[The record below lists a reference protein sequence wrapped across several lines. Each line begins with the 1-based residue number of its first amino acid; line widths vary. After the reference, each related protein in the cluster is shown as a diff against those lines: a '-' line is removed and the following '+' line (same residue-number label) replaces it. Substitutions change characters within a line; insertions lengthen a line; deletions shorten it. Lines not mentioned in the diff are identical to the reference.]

1 MLHGLRNSKRV
12 KKVKKL
18 QHRRTPMTLS
28 MCETSTGGM
37 IKTKMTHLTAA
48 EPRLLPALFGRDRGT
63 ASPHRNTCRTAI
75 DTKNIKKTQNTV
87 LSQLLSSSSSLCKHS
102 SLWLPLYSLPLSAH
116 YTTTTTTPSLTTP
129 SLSSS
134 ELFVRCHGD
143 YKRHKDQLM
152 RLWTREEKSRSSAHI
167 KDPWHWVIIVL
178 FSRITQNSGFQYS
191 YNSLQSFWVIK
202 V

>member
-75 DTKNIKKTQNTV
+75 DTKNIKKNKTQCCLSSSLLLLLFANTV
-87 LSQLLSSSSSLCKHS
+87 LSDSHCTLFLSLH
-102 SLWLPLYSLPLSAH
+102 
-116 YTTTTTTPSLTTP
+116 TTPP
-129 SLSSS
+129 PPPP
-134 ELFVRCHGD
+134 
-143 YKRHKDQLM
+143 
-152 RLWTREEKSRSSAHI
+152 RL
-167 KDPWHWVIIVL
+167 
-178 FSRITQNSGFQYS
+178 
-191 YNSLQSFWVIK
+191 
-202 V
+202 